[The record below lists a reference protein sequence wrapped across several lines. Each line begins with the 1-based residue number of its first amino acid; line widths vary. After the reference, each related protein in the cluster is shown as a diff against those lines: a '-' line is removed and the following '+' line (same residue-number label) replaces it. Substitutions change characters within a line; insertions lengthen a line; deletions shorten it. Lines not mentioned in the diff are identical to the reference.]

1 MLSFAKP
8 VFKTFLRDFTL
19 LKKVVVDQ
27 TMKLF
32 SRPNNVIVWRI
43 SILVTLEELYWI
55 TNFVKDLFREISIY
69 YQANINM
76 EKSLLIHDLL
86 LLHMIQLSHKNKNV
100 FDSFTNSK

>member
-43 SILVTLEELYWI
+43 SILVTLEELYWKE
-55 TNFVKDLFREISIY
+55 TL
-69 YQANINM
+69 A
-76 EKSLLIHDLL
+76 L
-86 LLHMIQLSHKNKNV
+86 V
-100 FDSFTNSK
+100 FSCEFPYF